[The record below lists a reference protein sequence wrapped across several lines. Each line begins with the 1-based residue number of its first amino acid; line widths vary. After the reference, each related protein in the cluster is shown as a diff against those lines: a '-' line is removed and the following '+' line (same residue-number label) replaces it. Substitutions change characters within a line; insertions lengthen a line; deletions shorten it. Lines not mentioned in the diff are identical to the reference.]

1 MARFA
6 DAVQTSIKLL
16 LKSKRE
22 QIHQKEQFRIIFA
35 LLPNIGNFAENQ
47 LAMKTTSVALGD
59 YFENFIRT
67 NVERGRYNNASE
79 VIRAGLR
86 LLEENECR
94 LVQLKSAIKAGEDS
108 GIACDFSPE
117 EHLKELK
124 AACHDRERSIYE

>member
-1 MARFA
+1 MA
-6 DAVQTSIKLL
+6 
-16 LKSKRE
+16 
-22 QIHQKEQFRIIFA
+22 IIGGI
-35 LLPNIGNFAENQ
+35 LPNIGNFAENQ

-94 LVQLKSAIKAGEDS
+94 LVQLKSAIKTGEDS

-124 AACHDRERSIYE
+124 AACHDRERSIDE

>member
-1 MARFA
+1 MRYKT
-6 DAVQTSIKLL
+6 QTQATKD
-16 LKSKRE
+16 
-22 QIHQKEQFRIIFA
+22 RISR
-35 LLPNIGNFAENQ
+35 
-47 LAMKTTSVALGD
+47 AMKTTSVALGD
-59 YFENFIRT
+59 YFIRT

-79 VIRAGLR
+79 VIRASLR